1 LSRRCFSPATATRR
15 RAPARSPRRTARC
28 VRRARPRHEG
38 RDDQRELA
46 AGKDRA
52 GEVGG
57 ADAIETAQPRHDH
70 GAQCRGE
77 HGDDDREHDRP
88 RDFRQFRWVDHDP
101 ERKEE
106 EGCERVA
113 DRPHEC
119 FDPADCRCLREN
131 QARHQCTDRFGDTDV
146 FGDARDE
153 EGEPDEAD
161 RQQLVVVARDEPRN
175 CVAAEASDERE
186 REQERERLAD
196 REQRRARAVVV
207 LQNRLEDCEIERQE
221 DCRRRAAT
229 HRRRRGR

>member
-1 LSRRCFSPATATRR
+1 
-15 RAPARSPRRTARC
+15 
-28 VRRARPRHEG
+28 
-38 RDDQRELA
+38 
-46 AGKDRA
+46 
-52 GEVGG
+52 
-57 ADAIETAQPRHDH
+57 
-70 GAQCRGE
+70 
-77 HGDDDREHDRP
+77 
-88 RDFRQFRWVDHDP
+88 
-101 ERKEE
+101 
-106 EGCERVA
+106 
-113 DRPHEC
+113 
-119 FDPADCRCLREN
+119 
-131 QARHQCTDRFGDTDV
+131 V